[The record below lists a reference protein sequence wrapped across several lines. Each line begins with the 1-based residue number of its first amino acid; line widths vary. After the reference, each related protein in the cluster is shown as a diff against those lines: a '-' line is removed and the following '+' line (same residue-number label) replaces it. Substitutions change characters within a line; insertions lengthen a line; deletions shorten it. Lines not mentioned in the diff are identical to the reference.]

1 MYLIENSVFQSFV
14 SENNFLKKSEG
25 IIIIIITIIIIVIII
40 TTQLLILQCK
50 IFGWNLLSQGNMCV
64 INIIKHVF

>member
-25 IIIIIITIIIIVIII
+25 IIIIITIIIIVIII

-64 INIIKHVF
+64 INIIKHVS

>member
-25 IIIIIITIIIIVIII
+25 IIIIITIIIIVMII

-64 INIIKHVF
+64 VNIIKHVF